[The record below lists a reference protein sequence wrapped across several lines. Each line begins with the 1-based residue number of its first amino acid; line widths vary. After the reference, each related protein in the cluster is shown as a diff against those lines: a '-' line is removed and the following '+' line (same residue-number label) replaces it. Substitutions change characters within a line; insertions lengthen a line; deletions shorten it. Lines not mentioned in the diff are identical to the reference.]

1 MPKFRRKLVR
11 HNNGENNTSN
21 SNLIDNN
28 NNNNNNNNGSDIDF
42 NFVNNSMNDNK
53 GNTFKQEQNLLTTAC
68 RTKYVTFV
76 AIVTKLLSIKTRK
89 IVRMP
94 SNDDFNL

>member
-21 SNLIDNN
+21 SNLIDNI
-28 NNNNNNNNGSDIDF
+28 NNNGSDIDF
-42 NFVNNSMNDNK
+42 NFVNNAMNDNK
-53 GNTFKQEQNLLTTAC
+53 SNTFKQEQNLLTTAC
-68 RTKYVTFV
+68 RTKYVSFV